1 MNDRIKEILRLRP
14 DRCRDCDEEVAGFG
28 EICPN
33 CGAAN
38 PVQIPRYV
46 GIIIAGFAVQNFLLM
61 FS

>member
-1 MNDRIKEILRLRP
+1 MINRIKEILRLRP
-14 DRCRDCDEEVAGFG
+14 DRCRDCDAEVTGFDDF
-28 EICPN
+28 CPH
-33 CGAAN
+33 CGVAS